1 MKAQLKTLVVAQKY
15 IIFRSVER
23 SVVLIE
29 YFYKVH
35 IHSQKLAQSAGN
47 STDIFL
53 QHFSSHILW
62 STTQPHNHADADD
75 LALHYAAL
83 PIKMCQLEN
92 WARFSPQPPFS

>member
-62 STTQPHNHADADD
+62 SSTQPCWTDADD
-75 LALHYAAL
+75 LALESL
-83 PIKMCQLEN
+83 T
-92 WARFSPQPPFS
+92 PQSHTCRMSECFQ